1 MNNYFKKFMGKI
13 WSLIF
18 PHRIGLL
25 LSIAV
30 AGVVTVLY
38 LLGVGESF
46 ELRTQDYRF
55 QLRGER
61 KINPVIQ
68 IVFMGDESI
77 KVLGRWPWRRRYH
90 AALIHALSQY
100 KPRVIGY
107 DVLFTEPATDF
118 PEDDRFL
125 ARATKKAGNV
135 YYPFFFTMREEKEV
149 KGEIDPQLNIEEF
162 TLNYQIREED
172 HFLQASEATLPI
184 IDLAAT
190 MKGTGFVNVRPD
202 MDGTTRRVP
211 LVMEYQGRLYPS
223 LSLKLV
229 SDYLGVEKNNIRVIP
244 GQYIEL
250 KGSQLGDIKIPV
262 DREGQMLVNYP
273 GNIGSLW
280 TSDFIQVLQSYKQ
293 AEIGEEP
300 VVRLSDFK
308 DKIVLVGL
316 TATGSADLRAIPFAP
331 LYPQVGVLASA
342 INSVLNQDFLI
353 PVSRG
358 TNVLLLLVLGIIMGI
373 SIPRMRPLNGVLS
386 TFTLLIFYLLLV
398 FYSFSQKFLC
408 LTVVYPGTTIFFSYL
423 SIITYKY
430 ATEEKEKKRI
440 KSIFQ
445 RYVSSQVVE
454 ELLMSPDR
462 VVLGGRRREITVLF
476 ADIRNFTGMASHM
489 APEEVVSILN
499 EFFTM
504 INEVIFKYNG
514 TLDKYIGDAVM
525 AIYGA
530 PIKEE
535 NHAERALET
544 ALEMQKRMGLLE
556 KRFLERGIE
565 PIKIGIGITTGEAII
580 GNIGSLRRMEYT
592 AIGDSVN
599 LASRLEEAAKPDQIL
614 ISENT
619 YRMVKDIVKAKVLKP
634 MAIRGKD
641 ELVQVYE
648 VLGKRGQ
655 SHFLRNSGN

>member
-1 MNNYFKKFMGKI
+1 
-13 WSLIF
+13 
-18 PHRIGLL
+18 
-25 LSIAV
+25 
-30 AGVVTVLY
+30 
-38 LLGVGESF
+38 
-46 ELRTQDYRF
+46 
-55 QLRGER
+55 
-61 KINPVIQ
+61 
-68 IVFMGDESI
+68 
-77 KVLGRWPWRRRYH
+77 
-90 AALIHALSQY
+90 
-100 KPRVIGY
+100 
-107 DVLFTEPATDF
+107 
-118 PEDDRFL
+118 
-125 ARATKKAGNV
+125 
-135 YYPFFFTMREEKEV
+135 
-149 KGEIDPQLNIEEF
+149 
-162 TLNYQIREED
+162 
-172 HFLQASEATLPI
+172 
-184 IDLAAT
+184 
-190 MKGTGFVNVRPD
+190 
-202 MDGTTRRVP
+202 
-211 LVMEYQGRLYPS
+211 
-223 LSLKLV
+223 
-229 SDYLGVEKNNIRVIP
+229 
-244 GQYIEL
+244 
-250 KGSQLGDIKIPV
+250 
-262 DREGQMLVNYP
+262 MLVNYP
-273 GNIGSLW
+273 GSIESLW
-280 TSDFIQVLQSYKQ
+280 TSDFVQVLQSYKQ

-300 VVRLSDFK
+300 IIRLSDFK

-358 TNVLLLLVLGIIMGI
+358 TNVLLFFLLGIIMGI
-373 SIPRMRPLNGVLS
+373 SIPRMRPLNGALS

-398 FYSFSQKFLC
+398 FYSFSQKSFC
-408 LTVVYPGTTIFFSYL
+408 LTVVYPGTIIFFSYL

-462 VVLGGRRREITVLF
+462 VVLGGRRKEITVLF
-476 ADIRNFTGMASHM
+476 ADIRNFTGMASRM

-504 INEVIFKYNG
+504 ITEVIFKYNG

-530 PIKEE
+530 PIEEE

-599 LASRLEEAAKPDQIL
+599 LASRLEEVAKPDQIL
-614 ISENT
+614 ISEDT
-619 YRMVKDIVKAKVLKP
+619 YRMVKNIVKAKVLKP
-634 MAIRGKD
+634 MAIRGKA

-648 VLGKRGQ
+648 VLGVKEGMK
-655 SHFLRNSGN
+655 G

>member
-1 MNNYFKKFMGKI
+1 MSEYFNKFMRRILG
-13 WSLIF
+13 LIF
-18 PHRIGLL
+18 PHRLGLL

-30 AGVVTVLY
+30 AGVVAVLY
-38 LLGVGESF
+38 LLSVGESF

-61 KINPVIQ
+61 KTNPVIQ
-68 IVFMGDESI
+68 IVFMGDESTKI
-77 KVLGRWPWRRRYH
+77 LGRWPWRRRYH
-90 AALIHALSQY
+90 AALIHAVSQY

-107 DVLFTEPATDF
+107 DVLFTEPASDF

-125 ARATKKAGNV
+125 AKATKKAGNV
-135 YYPFFFTMREEKEV
+135 YYPFFFTMKEEKEV
-149 KGEIDPQLNIEEF
+149 EVETGPQLNIEEF
-162 TLNYQIREED
+162 ALNYRIREED
-172 HFLQASEATLPI
+172 HFIQASEAALPI
-184 IDLAAT
+184 IELAAT
-190 MKGTGFVNVRPD
+190 MKGTGFANVRPD

-229 SDYLGVEKNNIRVIP
+229 SDYLDVEKNNIRVIP
-244 GQYIEL
+244 GRYIEL
-250 KGSQLGDIKIPV
+250 KGSLLGDIKIPV

-273 GNIGSLW
+273 GGIGSLW
-280 TSDFIQVLQSYKQ
+280 TSDFVQVLQSYKQ

-300 VVRLSDFK
+300 IIRLSDFK
-308 DKIVLVGL
+308 DKIVIVGL
-316 TATGSADLRAIPFAP
+316 TATGSADLRAIPFVP
-331 LYPQVGVLASA
+331 VYPQVGVLASA
-342 INSVLNQDFLI
+342 INSVLNQDFLV

-358 TNVLLLLVLGIIMGI
+358 TNVLLFLVLGIIMGI
-373 SIPRMRPLNGVLS
+373 SIPRMRPLKGAL
-386 TFTLLIFYLLLV
+386 FAFALLIFYLLLA
-398 FYSFSQKFLC
+398 FYSFSQKSLC
-408 LTVVYPGTTIFFSYL
+408 LTVVYPGTIIFFSYL
-423 SIITYKY
+423 STIVYKY
-430 ATEEKEKKRI
+430 TTEEKEKKRI

-454 ELLMSPDR
+454 ELLTSPDR
-462 VVLGGRRREITVLF
+462 VVLGGRRKEITVLF
-476 ADIRNFTGMASHM
+476 ADIRNFTGMASRI
-489 APEEVVSILN
+489 APEEVVGILN

-504 INEVIFKYNG
+504 ITEVIFKYNG

-530 PIKEE
+530 PIEEE
-535 NHAERALET
+535 NHAEKALET

-565 PIKIGIGITTGEAII
+565 PIKIGIGITTGEAVI

-599 LASRLEEAAKPDQIL
+599 LASRLEEVAKPDQIL

-619 YRMVKDIVKAKVLKP
+619 YRMVKDIVKAKVLEP
-634 MAIRGKD
+634 MAIRGKAG
-641 ELVQVYE
+641 LVQVYE
-648 VLGKRGQ
+648 VLGLK
-655 SHFLRNSGN
+655 

>member
-1 MNNYFKKFMGKI
+1 MLNNNFKKFIGKI
-13 WSLIF
+13 WGLIF
-18 PHRIGLL
+18 HQRAGLL
-25 LSIAV
+25 LSLAI
-30 AGVVTVLY
+30 AGVVTALY
-38 LLGVGESF
+38 LLRVGESF

-68 IVFMGDESI
+68 IVFMGDEST
-77 KVLGRWPWRRRYH
+77 KVLGKWPWRRRYH

-100 KPRVIGY
+100 RPRVIGY

-125 ARATKKAGNV
+125 VQATQKAGNL
-135 YYPFFFTMREEKEV
+135 YYPFFFTMEEKKEG
-149 KGEIDPQLNIEEF
+149 KGEKGHQINIEKF
-162 TLNYQIREED
+162 TLDYQIREED
-172 HFLQASEATLPI
+172 HFLQASEATFPI
-184 IDLAAT
+184 IELAAN
-190 MKGTGFVNVRPD
+190 MRGTGFANVRPD

-223 LSLKLV
+223 LSLQLV

-244 GQYIEL
+244 GRYIEL
-250 KGSQLGDIKIPV
+250 KGSRLGNIKIPV
-262 DREGQMLVNYP
+262 DKEGQMLVNYP
-273 GNIGSLW
+273 GGIVSLW
-280 TSDFIQVLQSYKQ
+280 TSDFVQVLQSYKQ

-300 VVRLSDFK
+300 IIRLSDFK

-331 LYPQVGVLASA
+331 LYPQVGVLAST
-342 INSVLNQDFLI
+342 INSILNQDFLI

-358 TNVLLLLVLGIIMGI
+358 TNVLLFFVMGIIMGI
-373 SIPRMRPLNGVLS
+373 SIPFMRPLKGALFAFS
-386 TFTLLIFYLLLV
+386 LLIAYLLLA
-398 FYSFSQKFLC
+398 FYSFSQKSLC
-408 LTVVYPGTTIFFSYL
+408 LTVVYPGTTVFFSYL
-423 SIITYKY
+423 SIIIYKY

-454 ELLMSPDR
+454 ELLESPDR
-462 VVLGGRRREITVLF
+462 IVLGGRRREVTILF
-476 ADIRNFTGMASHM
+476 ADIRNFTSIASHM

-504 INEVIFKYNG
+504 ITEVIFKYDG

-535 NHAERALET
+535 NHAEKALRA
-544 ALEMQKRMGLLE
+544 ALEMQERMELLGRRLLE
-556 KRFLERGIE
+556 LGIE
-565 PIKIGIGITTGEAII
+565 PIKIGIGINTGEAVI
-580 GNIGSLRRMEYT
+580 GNIGSLQRMEYT

-599 LASRLEEAAKPDQIL
+599 LASRLEEVAKSDQIL
-614 ISENT
+614 ISEST
-619 YRMVKDIVKAKVLKP
+619 YQVVKGIVKVRVLEP
-634 MAIRGKD
+634 MAIAGKA
-641 ELVQVYE
+641 ELIQVYE
-648 VLGKRGQ
+648 VLG
-655 SHFLRNSGN
+655 LR

>member
-1 MNNYFKKFMGKI
+1 MSQI
-13 WSLIF
+13 LS
-18 PHRIGLL
+18 HRIGLL
-25 LSIAV
+25 LSITVAV
-30 AGVVTVLY
+30 VIAVLY

-68 IVFMGDESI
+68 IVFMGDEST

-90 AALIHALSQY
+90 AALLHALSKY
-100 KPRVIGY
+100 RPRVIGY
-107 DVLFTEPATDF
+107 DVLFTEATSDF

-125 ARATKKAGNV
+125 AQATKEAGNV
-135 YYPFFFTMREEKEV
+135 YYPFFFSMKEEGEV
-149 KGEIDPQLNIEEF
+149 KAGRSSQLGIEEF
-162 TLNYQIREED
+162 ALDYQTTEKD

-184 IDLAAT
+184 IELAAN
-190 MKGTGFVNVRPD
+190 MKGTGFVNVQPD
-202 MDGTTRRVP
+202 IDGTTRRVP
-211 LVMEYQGRLYPS
+211 LVIEYQGRVYPS

-229 SDYLGVEKNNIRVIP
+229 SDYLGVEKNNINVVP
-244 GQYIEL
+244 GRYIEL
-250 KGSQLGDIKIPV
+250 EGSRQGDIKIPV

-273 GNIGSLW
+273 GSIESLW
-280 TSDFIQVLQSYKQ
+280 TSDFVQVLQSYQ
-293 AEIGEEP
+293 QSEIGREP
-300 VVRLSDFK
+300 VVRLSDFA

-342 INSVLNQDFLI
+342 INSVLNRDFLV

-358 TNVLLLLVLGIIMGI
+358 ANVLIFFLVGIIMGI
-373 SIPRMRPLNGVLS
+373 SIPRMSPLKGVL
-386 TFTLLIFYLLLV
+386 FALLLLMAYLALA
-398 FYSFSQKFLC
+398 FYSFSQKALC

-423 SIITYKY
+423 STVIYKY

-445 RYVSSQVVE
+445 RYVSSQVVD

-462 VVLGGRRREITVLF
+462 IVLGGRRKEITVLF
-476 ADIRNFTGMASHM
+476 ADIRNFTGMASGM
-489 APEEVVSILN
+489 GPEEVVGILN

-504 INEVIFKYNG
+504 ITELIFRYDG

-530 PIKEE
+530 PIEDE
-535 NHAERALET
+535 NHAEKALET
-544 ALEMQKRMGLLE
+544 ALEMQKGMGLLE
-556 KRFLERGIE
+556 KRFLERGIN
-565 PIKIGIGITTGEAII
+565 PIKIGIGITTGEAVI

-599 LASRLEEAAKPDQIL
+599 LAARLEELAKPGQIL
-614 ISENT
+614 ISEKT
-619 YRMVKDIVKAKVLKP
+619 YQMVKDIVNAKILEP
-634 MAIRGKD
+634 MTIRGKD

-648 VLGKRGQ
+648 VLGIKDRMKG
-655 SHFLRNSGN
+655 

>member
-1 MNNYFKKFMGKI
+1 MRQI
-13 WSLIF
+13 LS
-18 PHRIGLL
+18 HRVGLL
-25 LSIAV
+25 LSLAV
-30 AGVVTVLY
+30 AGIVAVLY
-38 LLGVGESF
+38 LLSVGESF

-68 IVFMGDESI
+68 IVFMGDDSI

-90 AALIHALSQY
+90 AALLHALSQY
-100 KPRVIGY
+100 RPRVIGY
-107 DVLFTEPATDF
+107 DVLFTEAATGF

-125 ARATKKAGNV
+125 AQATKEAGNV
-135 YYPFFFTMREEKEV
+135 YYPFFFTMKEEKEV
-149 KGEIDPQLNIEEF
+149 GVETGSQLNIEEF
-162 TLNYQIREED
+162 ALNYQIREED

-184 IDLAAT
+184 IELAAN
-190 MKGTGFVNVRPD
+190 MRGTGFVNVRPD

-211 LVMEYQGRLYPS
+211 LVMKYQERLYPS

-229 SDYLGVEKNNIRVIP
+229 SDYLGVEKDNIRVRP
-244 GQYIEL
+244 GRYIEL
-250 KGSQLGDIKIPV
+250 KSSLLGDIKIPV

-273 GNIGSLW
+273 GGIGSLW

-293 AEIGEEP
+293 AEIGEQP
-300 VVRLSDFK
+300 VIRLSDFK

-316 TATGSADLRAIPFAP
+316 TATGSADLRAVPFAP

-358 TNVLLLLVLGIIMGI
+358 TNVLLFFLVGIIMGI
-373 SIPRMRPLNGVLS
+373 SIPRMRPLKGALFAFS
-386 TFTLLIFYLLLV
+386 LLIVYLFLT
-398 FYSFSQKFLC
+398 FHSFSRKSLC
-408 LTVVYPGTTIFFSYL
+408 LTVVYPGTIIFFSYL
-423 SIITYKY
+423 STIVYKY
-430 ATEEKEKKRI
+430 ATEEREKKRI

-462 VVLGGRRREITVLF
+462 AVLGGRRREITVLF
-476 ADIRNFTGMASHM
+476 ADIRNFTGMASRM
-489 APEEVVSILN
+489 APEEVVGILN

-504 INEVIFKYNG
+504 ITELIFRYNG

-530 PIKEE
+530 PIEEE
-535 NHAERALET
+535 NHAEKALET
-544 ALEMQKRMGLLE
+544 ALEMQKGMGLLE
-556 KRFLERGIE
+556 KKFLERGIK
-565 PIKIGIGITTGEAII
+565 PIKIGIGITTGEAVI

-599 LASRLEEAAKPDQIL
+599 LAARLEELAKPDQIL
-614 ISENT
+614 ISEKT
-619 YRMVKDIVKAKVLKP
+619 YQMVKGIVDTKVLEP
-634 MAIRGKD
+634 MTIRGKD

-648 VLGKRGQ
+648 VLGVK
-655 SHFLRNSGN
+655 

>member
-1 MNNYFKKFMGKI
+1 MLNKQFNKFMGKI
-13 WSLIF
+13 LGLIF
-18 PHRIGLL
+18 RRRAGLL
-25 LSIAV
+25 LSLAV
-30 AGVVTVLY
+30 AGIVAVLY
-38 LLGVGESF
+38 LLRVGESF

-55 QLRGER
+55 QLRGEK
-61 KINPVIQ
+61 KIDPVIQ
-68 IVFMGDESI
+68 IVFMGDDSI

-90 AALIHALSQY
+90 AALLHALSQY

-107 DVLFTEPATDF
+107 DVLFTEPVTDF

-125 ARATKKAGNV
+125 AKATKKAGNV
-135 YYPFFFTMREEKEV
+135 YYPFFFTLREEKEV
-149 KGEIDPQLNIEEF
+149 KGETSPQLSIEEF
-162 TLNYQIREED
+162 ALNYQIREED
-172 HFLQASEATLPI
+172 HFLQTSEATLPI
-184 IDLAAT
+184 IDLAAN

-229 SDYLGVEKNNIRVIP
+229 SDYLGVEKSNIRVRP
-244 GQYIEL
+244 GRYIEL
-250 KGSQLGDIKIPV
+250 KGSRLGDIKIPV

-280 TSDFIQVLQSYKQ
+280 TSDFVQVLQSYKQ

-300 VVRLSDFK
+300 VIRLSDFQ

-316 TATGSADLRAIPFAP
+316 TATGSADLRAVPFAP

-342 INSVLNQDFLI
+342 INSILNRDFLI

-358 TNVLLLLVLGIIMGI
+358 TNVLLLFLVGIIMGI
-373 SIPRMRPLNGVLS
+373 SIPRMRPLTGVLFAFS
-386 TFTLLIFYLLLV
+386 LLIAYLLLA
-398 FYSFSQKFLC
+398 FYSFSQKSLC

-423 SIITYKY
+423 STITYKY

-454 ELLMSPDR
+454 ELLMSPDK
-462 VVLGGRRREITVLF
+462 VVLGGKRREVTVLF
-476 ADIRNFTGMASHM
+476 ADIRNFTGMASRM

-504 INEVIFKYNG
+504 ITEVIFKYNG
-514 TLDKYIGDAVM
+514 TLDKYIGDAAM

-530 PIKEE
+530 PIEEE
-535 NHAERALET
+535 NHAEKALET
-544 ALEMQKRMGLLE
+544 ALEMQERMKLLGR
-556 KRFLERGIE
+556 RFLERGIE
-565 PIKIGIGITTGEAII
+565 PIKIGIGITTGEAVI

-599 LASRLEEAAKPDQIL
+599 LAARLEEVAKPDQIL

-619 YRMVKDIVKAKVLKP
+619 YRVVKDIVKARVLEP
-634 MAIRGKD
+634 MAIRGKA

-648 VLGKRGQ
+648 VLGLKVG
-655 SHFLRNSGN
+655 

>member
-1 MNNYFKKFMGKI
+1 MRKI

-25 LSIAV
+25 LSLAV
-30 AGVVTVLY
+30 AGVVAVLY
-38 LLGVGESF
+38 LLSVGESF

-61 KINPVIQ
+61 ESNPVIQ
-68 IVFMGDESI
+68 IVFMGDEST

-107 DVLFTEPATDF
+107 DVLFTEPVTDF

-125 ARATKKAGNV
+125 AKATKKAGNV
-135 YYPFFFTMREEKEV
+135 YYPFFFTMKEEKEV
-149 KGEIDPQLNIEEF
+149 RGETGPQLNIEEF
-162 TLNYQIREED
+162 ALNYQIREKD
-172 HFLQASEATLPI
+172 HFIQASEATLPI

-273 GNIGSLW
+273 GGIESLW

-300 VVRLSDFK
+300 IIGLSDFK

-358 TNVLLLLVLGIIMGI
+358 TNVLLLLVLGTIMGI
-373 SIPRMRPLNGVLS
+373 SIPRMRPLNGALS

-398 FYSFSQKFLC
+398 FYSFSQKSLC

-462 VVLGGRRREITVLF
+462 VVLGGRRKEITILF
-476 ADIRNFTGMASHM
+476 ADIRNFTGMASRM
-489 APEEVVSILN
+489 APEEVVNILN

-504 INEVIFKYNG
+504 ITEVIFKYNG

-530 PIKEE
+530 PIEEE

-544 ALEMQKRMGLLE
+544 ALEMQKRMRLLE

-599 LASRLEEAAKPDQIL
+599 LASRLEEVAKPDQIL
-614 ISENT
+614 ISQDT

-648 VLGKRGQ
+648 VLGLKIG
-655 SHFLRNSGN
+655 